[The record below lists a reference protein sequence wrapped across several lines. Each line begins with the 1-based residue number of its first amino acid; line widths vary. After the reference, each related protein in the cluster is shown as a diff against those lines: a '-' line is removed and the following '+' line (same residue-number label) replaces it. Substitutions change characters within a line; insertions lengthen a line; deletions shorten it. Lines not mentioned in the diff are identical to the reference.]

1 MSFLDYF
8 RSKNKSTASVAK
20 ERLQIIVAHERTARN
35 QPDYLPAL
43 QKDLVAV
50 ISKYV
55 PIAEDQVSV
64 SLDQNE
70 DCAVLELNITLPED
84 GISQRAA
91 NG

>member
-8 RSKNKSTASVAK
+8 RSKNKNTANIAK
-20 ERLQIIVAHERTARN
+20 ERLQIIVAHERTTRN

-43 QKDLVAV
+43 QKDLIAV

-55 PIAEDQVSV
+55 PISDDQVSV
-64 SLDQNE
+64 ALDQNE
-70 DCAVLELNITLPED
+70 DCAVLELNITLPEEA
-84 GISQRAA
+84 GPRAA

>member
-20 ERLQIIVAHERTARN
+20 ERLQIIVAHERTTRN

-55 PIAEDQVSV
+55 PIDEDQVSV
-64 SLDQNE
+64 ALDQND
-70 DCAVLELNITLPED
+70 DCAVLELNITLPEE
-84 GISQRAA
+84 AA
-91 NG
+91 KQAVNG

>member
-8 RSKNKSTASVAK
+8 RSRNKSTASVAK
-20 ERLQIIVAHERTARN
+20 ERLQIIVAHERTTRS

-43 QKDLVAV
+43 QKDLVEV

-55 PIAEDQVSV
+55 DIDEDMVSV
-64 SLDQNE
+64 ALDQND

-84 GISQRAA
+84 NLQQVVAG
-91 NG
+91 

>member
-8 RSKNKSTASVAK
+8 RSRNKSTASVAK
-20 ERLQIIVAHERTARN
+20 ERLQIIVAHERTTRS

-43 QKDLVAV
+43 QKDLVEV

-55 PIAEDQVSV
+55 DIDEDMVSV
-64 SLDQNE
+64 ALDQND

-84 GISQRAA
+84 NPQQVVAG
-91 NG
+91 